1 MSNIPVEEYSKENAE
16 TMAYQ
21 MIKDAIRNKS
31 ILPGRKLSEAALGKA
46 LGMSRTPVR
55 AALKQLE
62 FQGFVKIIPNKG
74 AYVIEPSIQEIDNTY
89 VVRTA
94 MEQLSVALL
103 IENITDEKLK
113 VLEKCIESE
122 QKAYESNNYDE
133 YDMINRKYHLKIA
146 EFSENQV
153 LHKYIQEM
161 LNKVDGYILLFDSN
175 DPSVSPASIKD
186 HRRILE
192 YIKEGNTEAAQSSM
206 AEHIQHAKARLI
218 FDIESQTPV
227 KDFLSF

>member
-1 MSNIPVEEYSKENAE
+1 MS
-16 TMAYQ
+16 
-21 MIKDAIRNKS
+21 
-31 ILPGRKLSEAALGKA
+31 
-46 LGMSRTPVR
+46 
-55 AALKQLE
+55 
-62 FQGFVKIIPNKG
+62 
-74 AYVIEPSIQEIDNTY
+74 
-89 VVRTA
+89 
-94 MEQLSVALL
+94 
-103 IENITDEKLK
+103 
-113 VLEKCIESE
+113 
-122 QKAYESNNYDE
+122 
-133 YDMINRKYHLKIA
+133 A